1 MTAFTRTITISG
13 DTFTEFEVEALFDI
27 ETETGSAE
35 PYSWGGS
42 RGSEVC
48 ATSWEIVHINL
59 DGFKIGRTALIDM
72 LGKDEVHRIENDAC
86 EAFLEAA

>member
-1 MTAFTRTITISG
+1 MTAFTRDITIGG

-27 ETETGSAE
+27 ETETGTAE

-42 RGSEVC
+42 RGSELC
-48 ATSWEIVHINL
+48 AVSWEIVHINMN
-59 DGFKIGRTALIDM
+59 GFKIGRTALIDM
-72 LGKDEVHRIENDAC
+72 LGKDEVIAIENSAC